1 MYGFTLSGVFES
13 DFCLVIMGPAT
24 LSETVPFTFLTPI
37 DIDMSL

>member
-1 MYGFTLSGVFES
+1 
-13 DFCLVIMGPAT
+13 MGPAT